1 MPFGEKPLCVTCKT
15 TNSPLWRR
23 NSDERIQCNSCFLN
37 HRGNGEGSED
47 GKPSGAGSASGQN
60 GGGAGGRPGREGTR
74 KSARTVKKLRYKQ
87 IVNAA
92 KSQATKGKNRR
103 IVFKRNPMKS
113 PEASA
118 TVVTSNSVF
127 HHGVY
132 LQAGDIVSILD
143 VEGGIYYAQIGGFL
157 QDQYGDKSA
166 VITWLLPTQATDKN
180 HFEPSTYILGPEE
193 ELPRSLEY
201 LEFVCHTPSEYYR
214 SRTTPLPV
222 DSLREEKG
230 FVWSSVIPQRPP
242 STAAIFGGKS

>member
-1 MPFGEKPLCVTCKT
+1 MPLGEKPFCLTCKT
-15 TNSPLWRR
+15 TNSVIWRQS
-23 NSDERIQCNSCFLN
+23 SDGKIQCNSCGLK
-37 HRGNGEGSED
+37 HPGTGDGSED
-47 GKPSGAGSASGQN
+47 GRQPSTGATSGQN
-60 GGGAGGRPGREGTR
+60 GGGASGRLGREGTR

-103 IVFKRNPMKS
+103 IIFKRHSMKA
-113 PEASA
+113 PEANA

-143 VEGGIYYAQIGGFL
+143 VEGGIYYAQIRGFL

-166 VITWLLPTQATDKN
+166 VITWLLPTQATDKK
-180 HFEPSTYILGPEE
+180 HFDPATYILGPEE

-201 LEFVCHTPSEYYR
+201 LEFVCHAPSEYYR

-230 FVWSSVIPQRPP
+230 FIWSSVMPQRPP